1 MIGHY
6 LHLAARNVPRAGPF
20 VLISIVGLAIG
31 LGAALLIGLYVHD
44 ELSYERWLPESDR
57 VYLISVRSPDGGMT
71 DIGPSDVG
79 HWVAADYPQFEVVT
93 RLVRGDSFFKRDA
106 HEFNEP
112 ITWADSNV
120 FDVLRFSVVAGTL
133 KGALDE
139 PETLVLTRRIA
150 EKYFGRPDPIGET
163 LLLAGARPLKITA
176 VIENL
181 PSNTEL
187 SGLDVIAAGNSAD
200 SPIVE
205 QDARPMTVV
214 GAKPWMFRT

>member
-44 ELSYERWLPESDR
+44 ELSYEHWLPDSDR
-57 VYLISVRSPDGGMT
+57 VYLISVRSPDGSMN
-71 DIGPSDVG
+71 DSSPSDVG
-79 HWVAADYPQFEVVT
+79 NWIKADFPQFEAVT
-93 RLVRGDSFFKRDA
+93 RLARSGTFFKRDE
-106 HEFNEP
+106 HEFSEA

-120 FDVLRFSVVAGTL
+120 FEVLRFPVVAGTL

-139 PETLVLTRRIA
+139 PETLVITQRFA

-163 LLLAGARPLKITA
+163 LLLEGKRPMKVTA
-176 VIENL
+176 VLENL
-181 PSNTEL
+181 PSNTTLFGVE
-187 SGLDVIAAGNSAD
+187 VIAAGHSAE
-200 SPIVE
+200 SPIVV
-205 QDARPMTVV
+205 QDARPMTVD
-214 GAKPWMFRT
+214 